1 MKSRY
6 YGHEGEEETP
16 VNWKVAEAKQRFS
29 EVVRAAEEEPQL
41 IYNRGRLVAAV
52 VPAEELQEF
61 LAWREWREHSS
72 LGDAFTALRKICA
85 EEEYSFE
92 IPPRKDRPNPFADD
106 LS

>member
-1 MKSRY
+1 MDTKIRR
-6 YGHEGEEETP
+6 TP

-29 EVVRAAEEEPQL
+29 EVVRAAEEEPQM

-61 LAWREWREHSS
+61 LAWREGREHSS
-72 LGDAFTALRKICA
+72 LGDAFAALRKICA
-85 EEEYSFE
+85 EEGYTFE
-92 IPPRKDRPNPFADD
+92 IPSRKDRPNPFAED